1 MNNED
6 LLRIITEGISIALA
20 SINATN
26 NVSAGNAANN
36 VKREDK
42 NMSRRSITLGTWDGK
57 PIQWLVLKEEGLA
70 TLVISK
76 DTIGE
81 CLFDGNSSN
90 SSWAHS
96 SLRTFLNNDFYE
108 KVFTAEEK
116 KKIVN
121 AKLTDVGNAKDNI
134 FILSENEVRTFLS
147 KENDDY
153 ERKFNRQCGYCCWTR
168 TPSGNNVRRGYF
180 DCWCSRSPNNY
191 YQVRPAMWIKEQ
203 E

>member
-1 MNNED
+1 MNED
-6 LLRIITEGISIALA
+6 LLRSITESLFKAFA

-42 NMSRRSITLGTWDGK
+42 NMSGRSITLGTWNGN
-57 PIQWLVLKEEGLA
+57 PIEWLVLKEEGLA

-76 DTIGE
+76 DTIGNY
-81 CLFDGNSSN
+81 L
-90 SSWAHS
+90 
-96 SLRTFLNNDFYE
+96 YE
-108 KVFTAEEK
+108 NVFTAEEK

-121 AKLTDVGNAKDNI
+121 AKLTDVGNAKDNV
-134 FILSENEVRTFLS
+134 FILSENEVKTLLS
-147 KENDDY
+147 SENDEY
-153 ERKFNRQCGYCCWTR
+153 IRRHANSCGYCCWTR
-168 TPSGNNVRRGYF
+168 TQNGSHVRNGYIN
-180 DCWCSRSPNNY
+180 CWCGHSPNNH